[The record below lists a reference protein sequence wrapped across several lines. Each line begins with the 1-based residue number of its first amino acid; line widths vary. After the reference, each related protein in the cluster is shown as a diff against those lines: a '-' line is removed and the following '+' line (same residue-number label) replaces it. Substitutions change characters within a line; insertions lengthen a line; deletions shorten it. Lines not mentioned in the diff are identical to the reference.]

1 MKKIIIIF
9 LVCVLVVVTFVFAR
23 SYYIS
28 YSIKR
33 HVISEAINSP
43 LRFQSDTADVDIL
56 SLKGKYIVLY
66 FWDST
71 DKNCLKGL
79 EKYEEM
85 YNSRLKNDDRVQL
98 YAIHSRVGN
107 DSYSAGAGYLQAN
120 NFMFPTYSLSNS
132 DILLEQLKIK
142 SFPTTIIISPEWKIV
157 FRGSL
162 NSAFSSILNY
172 TYAITG

>member
-1 MKKIIIIF
+1 MKKNIIIF
-9 LVCVLVVVTFVFAR
+9 LTCVLVVLAFVFAR
-23 SYYIS
+23 NYYIS

-33 HVISEAINSP
+33 HVISEAINFP
-43 LRFQSDTADVDIL
+43 LRFQSDTSDVDVL

-66 FWDST
+66 FWDSA
-71 DKNCLKGL
+71 DKNCLNGL
-79 EKYEEM
+79 EKYREM
-85 YNSRLKNDDRVQL
+85 YDSRLKNDDRVQL
-98 YAIHSRVGN
+98 YAVHSHSGN
-107 DSYSAGAGYLQAN
+107 DSYSAGVDYLQAN
-120 NFMFPTYSLSNS
+120 NFMFPTYSLSDP

-157 FRGSL
+157 FKGSL